1 MRFVIEDDLLQISEC
16 VFLQYLNVLLK
27 KLNLECMPIKGLLKG
42 LIRFLGSTRH
52 FAKSIIADNVGR
64 WLVRLKGVLC
74 GKDFIQRKF
83 IRLRR

>member
-1 MRFVIEDDLLQISEC
+1 MGFAIRHELVQFFMC
-16 VFLQYLNVLLK
+16 FFFQYCNVHMK
-27 KLNLECMPIKGLLKG
+27 KLNLECMPVKRLVEG